1 MECAPRQ
8 GVVGRARPGLPEL
21 ESRSGG
27 MKGTGPTGGARLSA
41 GREGRRVSGWAGRK
55 EKANWAGLKRVERK
69 GRGRRGKMG
78 WAESKGREKEKLSNL
93 ATSNSI
99 QI

>member
-1 MECAPRQ
+1 MERDGPDGRGPA
-8 GVVGRARPGLPEL
+8 VGWE
-21 ESRSGG
+21 
-27 MKGTGPTGGARLSA
+27 
-41 GREGRRVSGWAGRK
+41 REGGRVSGWAGRK
-55 EKANWAGLKRVERK
+55 EKDNGAGLKRVERK

>member
-1 MECAPRQ
+1 MYETLNI
-8 GVVGRARPGLPEL
+8 VE
-21 ESRSGG
+21 
-27 MKGTGPTGGARLSA
+27 KGI
-41 GREGRRVSGWAGRK
+41 EK
-55 EKANWAGLKRVERK
+55 E
-69 GRGRRGKMG
+69 KMG

>member
-1 MECAPRQ
+1 
-8 GVVGRARPGLPEL
+8 VVPTWRRERKGE
-21 ESRSGG
+21 ERS
-27 MKGTGPTGGARLSA
+27 
-41 GREGRRVSGWAGRK
+41 WAGDGVGAVREEKKKRK
-55 EKANWAGLKRVERK
+55 GERKIWAGLKRVERK

-78 WAESKGREKEKLSNL
+78 WAESNGREKEKLSNL